1 MNKWSELTEALSQ
14 LPVFD
19 SVNATKKQLDHI
31 RPLPQEVEGRVMQKL
46 RLEWNYHSNAIE
58 GNKLTYGE
66 TYSFLMY
73 GLTAKGKPFKDHLD
87 IKGHNEAI
95 NFLTS
100 LIKDERDLTEGD
112 VRDLHKIILVE
123 PYQSAAQTPDGKETT
138 KTIRIGEYKQQP
150 NHVKTLTGEI
160 HYYATPE
167 DVPIKMHELMQWYN
181 EARHNK
187 KIHPSVLAAFVHHRF
202 VAIHPFDDGNGRLAR
217 ILMNLI
223 LMKNGYPPAIIKLK
237 ERTDYYAALNQ
248 ADKNE
253 YVPIIE
259 FVAEAVSESMNLY
272 LKAARG
278 ESIEDSSD
286 LDKKIALLNT
296 KLKKEHIKKDD
307 KLLKKVLITT
317 CKNLTDG
324 FTKTLEDLFQ
334 KLNGLSFSEKQVKP
348 FFFTDAMGEGDRV
361 GGVNAHPFSYRNV
374 EESIINHEKS
384 QKLPF
389 IRFDFIWKNL
399 KLDSGEGIRIFDFK
413 VYAFLDFNNDFKYKV
428 WFKDSLNSD
437 KKIIILERNYDD
449 DVSEQ
454 EIKEVIERF
463 KEYTFESL
471 EKKIEEANKG

>member
-1 MNKWSELTEALSQ
+1 MNKWSELTELLSQ
-14 LPVFD
+14 LSVFED
-19 SVNATKKQLDHI
+19 VNTLKKQLDDI
-31 RPLPQEVEGRVMQKL
+31 RPLPEEVEGRVMQKL

-100 LIKDERDLTEGD
+100 LVKDDRDLTEGD
-112 VRDLHKIILVE
+112 IRDLHKIILVE
-123 PYQSAAQTPDGKETT
+123 PYQSAAQTPDGQETT
-138 KTIRIGEYKQQP
+138 KTISIGEYKKLP

-167 DVPIKMHELMQWYN
+167 EVPIKMYEWVQWYN
-181 EARHNK
+181 QARHNK

-259 FVAEAVSESMNLY
+259 FVAETVLESMNLY
-272 LKAARG
+272 LNPEKG
-278 ESIEDSSD
+278 ENIEVVLGEEFLMKKGSVEIDDKDSS
-286 LDKKIALLNT
+286 LIRPYIVNKKFYKEFCQKHKSAKEIY
-296 KLKKEHIKKDD
+296 LKYFDIKGYARESQYSEVEIQ
-307 KLLKKVLITT
+307 LVLTY
-317 CKNLTDG
+317 LA
-324 FTKTLEDLFQ
+324 E
-334 KLNGLSFSEKQVKP
+334 
-348 FFFTDAMGEGDRV
+348 R
-361 GGVNAHPFSYRNV
+361 
-374 EESIINHEKS
+374 
-384 QKLPF
+384 
-389 IRFDFIWKNL
+389 
-399 KLDSGEGIRIFDFK
+399 
-413 VYAFLDFNNDFKYKV
+413 YKV
-428 WFKDSLNSD
+428 VGVDSHTGQYFVVPSNFKLTAQDSL
-437 KKIIILERNYDD
+437 ILKR
-449 DVSEQ
+449 
-454 EIKEVIERF
+454 
-463 KEYTFESL
+463 L
-471 EKKIEEANKG
+471 

>member
-1 MNKWSELTEALSQ
+1 MNKWSELTELLSQ

-19 SVNATKKQLDHI
+19 SINATKKQLDDI
-31 RPLPQEVEGRVMQKL
+31 RPLPEEIEGRVMQKL

-100 LIKDERDLTEGD
+100 LVKDERDLTEGD

-123 PYQSAAQTPDGKETT
+123 PYQSAAQTPDGQETT
-138 KTIRIGEYKQQP
+138 KTISIGEYKKLP

-167 DVPIKMHELMQWYN
+167 EVPIKMHEWVQWYN
-181 EARHNK
+181 QARHNK

-259 FVAEAVSESMNLY
+259 FVAEAVLESMNLY
-272 LKAARG
+272 LKAAKG

-286 LDKKIALLNT
+286 LDKEIALFKRSFEKTYKQLDLET
-296 KLKKEHIKKDD
+296 CEKILKE
-307 KLLKKVLITT
+307 VLYKIGEQAAMTFS
-317 CKNLTDG
+317 KFN
-324 FTKTLEDLFQ
+324 DLFNTSSKVYRSGNDVYYTNWFIDYSSHLQ
-334 KLNGLSFSEKQVKP
+334 HIISQAEVAFFWSGFKKTPNTFDFSTTLKIKFGQ
-348 FFFTDAMGEGDRV
+348 TQ
-361 GGVNAHPFSYRNV
+361 YQ
-374 EESIINHEKS
+374 IINDSTDYKEN
-384 QKLPF
+384 
-389 IRFDFIWKNL
+389 IL
-399 KLDSGEGIRIFDFK
+399 K
-413 VYAFLDFNNDFKYKV
+413 Y
-428 WFKDSLNSD
+428 
-437 KKIIILERNYDD
+437 YDEVITD
-449 DVSEQ
+449 D
-454 EIKEVIERF
+454 EIKMIADNWTRSAFQSLKNEVEN
-463 KEYTFESL
+463 S
-471 EKKIEEANKG
+471 KK

>member
-1 MNKWSELTEALSQ
+1 MNKWSELTEVLSQ

-19 SVNATKKQLDHI
+19 SVNATKKQLDDI

-100 LIKDERDLTEGD
+100 LVKDERDLTEGD

-123 PYQSAAQTPDGKETT
+123 PYQSAAQTPDGMETT

-181 EARHNK
+181 EVRHNK

-223 LMKNGYPPAIIKLK
+223 LMKQNYPPAIIKLK

-272 LKAARG
+272 LKAAKG
-278 ESIEDSSD
+278 ESIEDSGD
-286 LDKKIALLNT
+286 LDKEIALFKGSLGKSNRLN
-296 KLKKEHIKKDD
+296 END
-307 KLLKKVLITT
+307 
-317 CKNLTDG
+317 
-324 FTKTLEDLFQ
+324 LE
-334 KLNGLSFSEKQVKP
+334 LN
-348 FFFTDAMGEGDRV
+348 
-361 GGVNAHPFSYRNV
+361 
-374 EESIINHEKS
+374 
-384 QKLPF
+384 
-389 IRFDFIWKNL
+389 
-399 KLDSGEGIRIFDFK
+399 
-413 VYAFLDFNNDFKYKV
+413 
-428 WFKDSLNSD
+428 
-437 KKIIILERNYDD
+437 KKIIREFFFPIYDKAFVELGKFDELFDSRSNNIFNIDGKSTPQFERTNMVGTLSDRHTIINRISASFSWRGLKQFTYGFQLDTEFSIFFKDTEYELLINREIIETKHYSEAINQYEIDKVVNKWVRLTFDD
-449 DVSEQ
+449 L
-454 EIKEVIERF
+454 K
-463 KEYTFESL
+463 
-471 EKKIEEANKG
+471 KKIEEENKK

>member
-1 MNKWSELTEALSQ
+1 MNKWSELTELLSQ

-19 SVNATKKQLDHI
+19 SINATKKQLDDI
-31 RPLPQEVEGRVMQKL
+31 RPLPEEIEGRVMQKL

-100 LIKDERDLTEGD
+100 LVKDERDLTEGD

-123 PYQSAAQTPDGKETT
+123 PYQSAAQTPDGQETT
-138 KTIRIGEYKQQP
+138 KTISIGEYKKLP

-167 DVPIKMHELMQWYN
+167 EVPIKMHEWVQWYN
-181 EARHNK
+181 QARHNK

-259 FVAEAVSESMNLY
+259 FVAEAVLESMNLY
-272 LKAARG
+272 LKAAKG

-286 LDKKIALLNT
+286 LDKEIALFKGSFERTYEIKSKEGVLNIFNNT
-296 KLKKEHIKKDD
+296 VLIIINSIKA
-307 KLLKKVLITT
+307 KLLPLNDMFLKNKIFLAYVVLLSKFLIITIWQKK
-317 CKNLTDG
+317 
-324 FTKTLEDLFQ
+324 F
-334 KLNGLSFSEKQVKP
+334 
-348 FFFTDAMGEGDRV
+348 
-361 GGVNAHPFSYRNV
+361 
-374 EESIINHEKS
+374 
-384 QKLPF
+384 
-389 IRFDFIWKNL
+389 
-399 KLDSGEGIRIFDFK
+399 
-413 VYAFLDFNNDFKYKV
+413 
-428 WFKDSLNSD
+428 
-437 KKIIILERNYDD
+437 
-449 DVSEQ
+449 
-454 EIKEVIERF
+454 
-463 KEYTFESL
+463 
-471 EKKIEEANKG
+471 